1 MKTIHAIASIFG
13 IFHLGPQGVPQENV
27 GAVLRWSPI
36 SVKLNFCKPLT
47 EDLVSLIVLAWRL
60 KTTDAI
66 DLKVCTSKEVPMVGG
81 ANRISLKDLAAFT
94 SLAIL

>member
-1 MKTIHAIASIFG
+1 MQISTFAS
-13 IFHLGPQGVPQENV
+13 LY
-27 GAVLRWSPI
+27 L
-36 SVKLNFCKPLT
+36 

-66 DLKVCTSKEVPMVGG
+66 DLKVCTSKEVPMVAPPTKFD

-94 SLAIL
+94 SLAIV